1 MRVLVE
7 VTCRHRG
14 TFGHV
19 RFVYKT
25 LNLRNLHIEIDSRY
39 IQTDCQPTF
48 ARKVCC
54 CHPTSNAFR
63 DTWFETIDRTHC
75 LMPSVISHFNHVD
88 YFQLKWMYMS
98 QLYPAYR
105 HQKSTTTLY
114 YTTINTIYYSTY
126 IMLKHSL
133 GNLCCSDLQRVVLSS
148 PPEAQH
154 REKRQG
160 CKKQSIQIHPKKHSK
175 QHAKNF

>member
-48 ARKVCC
+48 ARKSLLLSPNFQCIQGHLVRNNRPNTLSHAVC
-54 CHPTSNAFR
+54 HLT
-63 DTWFETIDRTHC
+63 
-75 LMPSVISHFNHVD
+75 FNHVD

-175 QHAKNF
+175 QHATNF